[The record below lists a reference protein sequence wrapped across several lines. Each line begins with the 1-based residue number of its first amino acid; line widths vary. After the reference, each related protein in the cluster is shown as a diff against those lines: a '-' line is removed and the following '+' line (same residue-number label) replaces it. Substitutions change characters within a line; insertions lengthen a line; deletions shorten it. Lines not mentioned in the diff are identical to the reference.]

1 MTDHGIE
8 RYVVKLFETKLIE
21 EKDSVANEVLGN
33 VLAREFNLPVP
44 EAAFIRFGP
53 SFIAT
58 IGDPMLRALLSDRD
72 SRLKFGCKLMDGY
85 IRFDPGSFSA
95 AEARKMVEIDSLF
108 AFDNLIRNP
117 DRNRVKPNLLVKSD
131 EAILIDHELGF
142 EITTDLEMELDTWQ
156 WQERYYKYHIFY
168 NYLKGYS
175 QNEKKQS
182 FHEFDEYLKVLNI
195 RVLDSYLNQ
204 LTDLGY
210 SMTNHAPLKAYLS
223 AIKQKRT
230 NFVNMLKGQIL

>member
-44 EAAFIRFGP
+44 EAAFIQFGP
-53 SFIAT
+53 SFVAT
-58 IGDPMLRALLSDRD
+58 IGDSMLQALLGQRD
-72 SRLKFGCKLMDGY
+72 SRLKFGCKLKDGY
-85 IRFDPGSFSA
+85 IRFNPGFFSA
-95 AEARKMVEIDSLF
+95 AETRKMIEIDSLY

-117 DRNRVKPNLLVKSD
+117 DRNWLKPNLLVKSD

-142 EITTDLEMELDTWQ
+142 EITMDLAVELDTWQ
-156 WQERYYKYHIFY
+156 WKERYYKYHVFY
-168 NYLKGYS
+168 NYLRGYS
-175 QNEKKQS
+175 QYEKKQC
-182 FHEFDEYLKVLNI
+182 FHEFDECLKVLNI
-195 RVLDSYLNQ
+195 RILDSYFEQ
-204 LTDLGY
+204 LASLGY
-210 SMTNHAPLKAYLS
+210 SIGNHEPLTAYLS
-223 AIKQKRT
+223 QIKQKRT